1 MSALFET
8 AVNTKTA
15 EAKRNFILVNP
26 VVRLLFTILRNAA
39 VTRNMKAIEK
49 KKKRMFQQGSLEFI
63 LSLAKEN

>member
-26 VVRLLFTILRNAA
+26 VVRLLFTIFRNAA
-39 VTRNMKAIEK
+39 VTKNMKAIEK
-49 KKKRMFQQGSLEFI
+49 RR
-63 LSLAKEN
+63 KECFSRVL